1 MSGPTAYPGIGTTY
15 VTTDLENGRLTTTGF
30 NGTSASDPQ
39 ISGAFTVLQSRYPSM
54 TAIQVKDVMY
64 TTASHIGANGQ
75 PFTNWTAA
83 EGTPGR
89 SFMVGYARSRKGNVR
104 SRPVLRPL

>member
-1 MSGPTAYPGIGTTY
+1 MLLVLYCKAGLAKWWSMSGPTAYPGIGTTY

-75 PFTNWTAA
+75 PFTNCKLIG
-83 EGTPGR
+83 EI
-89 SFMVGYARSRKGNVR
+89 
-104 SRPVLRPL
+104 L